1 MSKAFG
7 GRDNPLIQLSSRRSL
22 ILKYLPQR
30 RDLATWYLICKDTHH
45 DLQEHCKLLVRNFHG
60 KHGRDSTHSDF
71 RTSSPEIFDDWM
83 KAKPRKDDVIMKQSH
98 FQKHKGESRDEE
110 KIRKRNARL
119 VLRHVRDYIGDDR
132 FVKFFETSVK
142 DGMVWA
148 MDVVSALSKDDEDDD
163 DNDDDHKFALHLERV
178 ALETLKA
185 RGRRLHEDDD
195 HISSISRRINE
206 WAVEHREN
214 LQKTKFNTL
223 AAARSAKSMLE
234 YWLADEKSWDTYVRN
249 WANNCLAS
257 YFHFSLWSIVKS
269 GDEGELA
276 DSMLEIIKRR
286 PDYHCVQDWADRC
299 FNLYARLGMPVHA
312 IRFAHGMLETIP
324 AYGSDTAG
332 LSSKWKERCLSQG
345 KKQALWEKAGDLA
358 QVMLRVYLECGNLC
372 ESLPQ
377 SLQISKEKQLG
388 SVAYGSQQP
397 EFRLLKKAGPENFEL
412 AFPEKL
418 PQGLLNN
425 VQAQAQ
431 ILESVTR
438 ATRNANDR
446 PIHGKNIIGELR
458 SAIESWKTNSSGDAI
473 GVYQNRKSTN
483 PTYNV

>member
-1 MSKAFG
+1 MG
-7 GRDNPLIQLSSRRSL
+7 LTDLSLEVKSMIVGFTARR
-22 ILKYLPQR
+22 Q
-30 RDLATWYLICKDTHH
+30 DLSAWRLICRDTENVLRQYRDH
-45 DLQEHCKLLVRNFHG
+45 LVKSKLRKKL
-60 KHGRDSTHSDF
+60 DPTHSEVCI
-71 RTSSPEIFDDWM
+71 SSPETFLAWM
-83 KAKPRKDDVIMKQSH
+83 RAKPRKDDVIMEQSH
-98 FQKHKGESRDEE
+98 LLFYNYDQEHEEESRDER

-119 VLRHVRDYIGDDR
+119 VLRHIRDHIGDDR
-132 FVKFFETSVK
+132 FTKFVENSMQ
-142 DGMVWA
+142 DDSSWA
-148 MDVVSALSKDDEDDD
+148 MDVVSALSKDDDDDDD
-163 DNDDDHKFALHLERV
+163 DNDDDHEFALHLERA
-178 ALETLKA
+178 ALDTLKA
-185 RGRRLHEDDD
+185 HGRRLYEDDD
-195 HISSISRRINE
+195 HISSREINQ
-206 WAVEHREN
+206 WAMEHRAN
-214 LQKTKFNTL
+214 LEKTKFNTL
-223 AAARSAKSMLE
+223 ATARSAKSMLD
-234 YWLADEKSWDTYVRN
+234 YWLADEKSCDTYVRN
-249 WANNCLAS
+249 WADNCLSS

-286 PDYHCVQDWADRC
+286 PDYHCAQDWADRC

-312 IRFAHGMLETIP
+312 IRFAQGMLEIIR
-324 AYGSDTAG
+324 AYGSDKAG